1 MEVLSF
7 SLPVKAYSYSPR
19 HTQICLAHK
28 ITMTTRV
35 NVVFTSGEE
44 NNSVGECFANGGII
58 YQRLA
63 LRTSKDYS
71 GKKR

>member
-28 ITMTTRV
+28 ITMKTHV
-35 NVVFTSGEE
+35 FIVFTSGDEKIAF
-44 NNSVGECFANGGII
+44 VECFAMVESYNGW
-58 YQRLA
+58 Q
-63 LRTSKDYS
+63 
-71 GKKR
+71 